1 MISLWNLPWV
11 VGLSIFVGFII
22 GLLQGDTVQVG
33 GKGNSITVNGE
44 TVKKKLGELK

>member
-1 MISLWNLPWV
+1 MINLWHLPWIV
-11 VGLSIFVGFII
+11 SVSVIVGFII

-44 TVKKKLGELK
+44 TTKKN